1 MSSTQLYERCDLSP
15 PRRGVISVPRHWD
28 PCNLVKDV
36 HFSIKELLLCSP
48 AQCPIKI
55 PGCQCQ
61 LLA

>member
-1 MSSTQLYERCDLSP
+1 M
-15 PRRGVISVPRHWD
+15 PRHWD
-28 PCNLVKDV
+28 PYNLVKDV